1 MTIRSKMEKAGF
13 SCWMDIGQMGGGDHL
28 YNEIYK
34 GIFHCQVCKNSLWH
48 QYKLYQNI
56 SYASNENDWPSYMW
70 KAYRIK

>member
-34 GIFHCQVCKNSLWH
+34 GIFHCQVCKNSLF
-48 QYKLYQNI
+48 
-56 SYASNENDWPSYMW
+56 
-70 KAYRIK
+70 